1 MKKHTHTPSSLL
13 PQQTKTTQTQLLV
26 PMCTWE
32 NKQDCDLVWTNRG
45 AGEQGG
51 VTQLQLHWARSSQL
65 CLCLSSTLLVTHTHF
80 LGWGEHPASLKSQEP
95 HFFSVPRQQPP
106 THWWLRQANKHKM
119 AGVIARCKKIVA
131 AQYCDTYKNML
142 HETES

>member
-1 MKKHTHTPSSLL
+1 MKKHTHPPSSLL

-26 PMCTWE
+26 PMCAWE

-45 AGEQGG
+45 AGEQGRG
-51 VTQLQLHWARSSQL
+51 DAATATR
-65 CLCLSSTLLVTHTHF
+65 LCLSSTLLVTHTHF

-106 THWWLRQANKHKM
+106 THWWLRQANKRNM
-119 AGVIARCKKIVA
+119 AGVIARCKKTVA
-131 AQYCDTYKNML
+131 ARYCDTYKNML